1 MMKIIKILWCLT
13 LTFAL
18 SGCSMLTDYRESEQV
33 IVVSAIGFDYKDSLL
48 KVSAETVSKAESN
61 ESIIITSAGK
71 DIENSIKNLK
81 KTAGVPLILSHC
93 GATVLG
99 QTLSTEQANEILMY
113 LCTLYEFP
121 SDSSVM
127 SSGDALS
134 LLKCKSITGEQVG
147 YGLMRLLKE
156 NDIDSRLFVVLRN
169 EKIALPIFKVEEN
182 NYILKDNL
190 WTLK

>member
-1 MMKIIKILWCLT
+1 MKIIKILCCLSLVFT
-13 LTFAL
+13 L

-33 IVVSAIGFDYKDSLL
+33 IVVSALGFDYKDGAI
-48 KVSAETVSKAESN
+48 KISAETVSKAESS
-61 ESIIITSAGK
+61 ESIIITSAGENISSS
-71 DIENSIKNLK
+71 IENLK

-99 QTLSTEQANEILMY
+99 QTLSAEQINEILLH

-121 SDSSVM
+121 SDSRVM
-127 SSGDALS
+127 SCENALS

-156 NDIDSRLFVVLRN
+156 NDIDSRLFVILRN
-169 EKIALPIFKVEEN
+169 EKTSLPAFKVEKE
-182 NYILKDNL
+182 NYILKDSL
-190 WTLK
+190 WIPK